1 MAERWQTEL
10 AKLRS
15 AELPADLWYRVLEGP
30 RLGPV
35 PPRRPSR
42 VAAAVTAFAVFALA
56 GVLVWKV
63 FSPIGGANP
72 SLGGSDVFAVP
83 APGDVAPVFLSDGRP
98 VFIVHHEDGSLSVV
112 DAFSSHRA
120 WGFEE
125 LNVWCPTTREF
136 VEWAHEA
143 HFDEHGNWSSA
154 GPAPSGIATFAFDV
168 VERDAAGDPASI
180 RIGAMRAPSPGGSAP
195 VTDPSRPP
203 FCPEADGVSNQVVEH
218 SINSAAMFDT
228 PADAVAAAPDGWFAV
243 RGTLYVASDGFV
255 QLCAQVRGEQCS
267 GGAIVRGI
275 DGVGLMVNVLQPSP
289 GSGYETNRL
298 WLAQDQDGVL
308 TDIAIVGFLN
318 DR

>member
-15 AELPADLWYRVLEGP
+15 AELPSDLWTRVLEGP
-30 RLGPV
+30 RLAPV

-42 VAAAVTAFAVFALA
+42 VVAAVTAFAVFALA

-63 FSPIGGANP
+63 FSPIGGVNH
-72 SLGGSDVFAVP
+72 SLGGPDVFEVP

-98 VFIVHHEDGSLSVV
+98 VFIVHHEDGTVSVV
-112 DAFSSHRA
+112 DAFSSHHA

-125 LNVWCPTTREF
+125 LNVWCSTTREF

-143 HFDEHGNWSSA
+143 HFDEYGHWSSA
-154 GPAPSGIATFAFDV
+154 GPAQSGVATFAFDV

-180 RIGAMRAPSPGGSAP
+180 RVGAMRAPSPGGSPP

-203 FCPEADGVSNQVVEH
+203 FCPEADGVTNAIVEH
-218 SINSAAMFDT
+218 SIDASAVFDT
-228 PADAVAAAPDGWFAV
+228 PAAAVAAAPDGWFAV

-255 QLCAQVRGEQCS
+255 QLCAQVRGDRCS
-267 GGAIVRGI
+267 DGAIVRGI
-275 DGVGLMVNVLQPSP
+275 DGVGLMVNLLQPSP

-308 TDIAIVGFLN
+308 TDIAIAGFLQ

>member
-10 AKLRS
+10 AKLQR
-15 AELPADLWYRVLEGP
+15 AELPTDLWGRIVEGP
-30 RLGPV
+30 QLEAV

-63 FSPIGGANP
+63 FSPIGGSDR
-72 SLGGSDVFAVP
+72 SLAGPDVFEVP
-83 APGDVAPVFLSDGRP
+83 VRGDVAPIFLSDGRP
-98 VFIVHHEDGSLSVV
+98 VFIVHHVDGTVSVV

-120 WGFEE
+120 WGVEE

-136 VEWAHEA
+136 VERAHEA
-143 HFDEHGNWSSA
+143 HFDEYGQWTSG
-154 GPAPSGIATFAFDV
+154 GPAPSGVATFVFEI
-168 VERDAAGDPASI
+168 VERDEAGDPASI
-180 RIGAMRAPSPGGSAP
+180 RIGAMGEPSPGGSAP

-203 FCPEADGVSNQVVEH
+203 FCPPADGVSNEIVQH
-218 SINSAAMFDT
+218 TIDGSAVFDT

-243 RGTLYVASDGFV
+243 RGTLFVARDGFV
-255 QLCAQVRGEQCS
+255 QLCAEVREERCS
-267 GGAIVRGI
+267 DGAIVRGI
-275 DGVGLMVNVLQPSP
+275 DGVGLMVNVLQPYP

-298 WLAQDQDGVL
+298 WLAQVRDGVL
-308 TDIAIVGFLN
+308 TDIAGVSFLN

>member
-10 AKLRS
+10 AKLRRVQ
-15 AELPADLWYRVLEGP
+15 LPTDLWNRVVEGP
-30 RLGPV
+30 RLAPV

-56 GVLVWKV
+56 GVLVWRV
-63 FSPIGGANP
+63 FSPIGGAGG
-72 SLGGSDVFAVP
+72 SLAGSDVLEVP
-83 APGDVAPVFLSDGRP
+83 PRGDVAPVFLSDGRP
-98 VFIVHHEDGSLSVV
+98 VFVVHHEDGTVSVV

-143 HFDEHGNWSSA
+143 HFDEFGDWTSG
-154 GPAPSGIATFAFDV
+154 GPAPSGVATFAFDV
-168 VERDAAGDPASI
+168 LERDATGDPTSI
-180 RIGAMRAPSPGGSAP
+180 RIGAMGAPSPGGSAP

-203 FCPEADGVSNQVVEH
+203 FCPAADGVSNQVVEH
-218 SINSAAMFDT
+218 SIDSSVVFDT
-228 PADAVAAAPDGWFAV
+228 PAAAVAASPDGWFAV
-243 RGTLYVASDGFV
+243 RGTLSVASDGFV
-255 QLCAQVRGEQCS
+255 QLCAALEGELCS
-267 GGAIVRGI
+267 EGAIVRGI

-298 WLAQDQDGVL
+298 WLAQVHDGIL
-308 TDIAIVGFLN
+308 TDLAIAGFLT
-318 DR
+318 DH